1 MHPEIREFP
10 NRYFYQ
16 SRLRDAKKVLQRP
29 VPMFVR
35 KMTAALEDGEVRDD
49 SSQWLGRCDTQL
61 PLTHSAATH
70 GVDGR
75 LAVDIGSLMW
85 HTGRHAQRKEELHWA
100 TRPRQML

>member
-1 MHPEIREFP
+1 MSHRLERSLFERLQQCGYQTQMLTSQYRMHPEIREFP

-49 SSQWLGRCDTQL
+49 SSQWLGRCDTL
-61 PLTHSAATH
+61 SCHP
-70 GVDGR
+70 GG
-75 LAVDIGSLMW
+75 
-85 HTGRHAQRKEELHWA
+85 
-100 TRPRQML
+100 